1 MKMLLCKHEK
11 WYVTKR
17 WSTMMLGDCDF
28 RRGIQAIYSCSV
40 HGCIQKIASGDVFTF
55 LSRTVYTIITIM
67 GFGHVPL
74 NFSCLH
80 DNTLIAF
87 DAHFF
92 ESFPNL

>member
-1 MKMLLCKHEK
+1 M
-11 WYVTKR
+11 VRDRAKR

-40 HGCIQKIASGDVFTF
+40 HGYIQKIASGDAFTF

-67 GFGHVPL
+67 GFGHVPFFVFTRQHF
-74 NFSCLH
+74 NCV
-80 DNTLIAF
+80 

-92 ESFPNL
+92 ESFPDL